1 MNPMHRT
8 DMDPISGRRIVRHP
22 SERPDPR
29 LSPPFPPPAD
39 DDMRLPLVGVMC
51 TVAIAVVLVLGLWLI
66 GRAINWTL
74 VMDIIA
80 PTAAQARDTGWTA
93 ITERLP

>member
-29 LSPPFPPPAD
+29 LSPPFPELAEPEC
-39 DDMRLPLVGVMC
+39 RLTMIGSLAIIMLIV
-51 TVAIAVVLVLGLWLI
+51 VAMMGLWVAAQ
-66 GRAINWTL
+66 AIDWGAAL
-74 VMDIIA
+74 DFIA
-80 PTAAQARDTGWTA
+80 PTAAQARDTGWA
-93 ITERLP
+93 ALAEGR